1 MWGHVDVSDW
11 DRSTGVIDVNSS
23 MGADAR
29 GPIAVRYHGTC
40 PMDENRGRRTLD
52 LSLGMGTS
60 RLGCRI
66 RCSKEE
72 IQLGAGIISRRGTQ
86 ASVGRWLHA
95 TMACWVYSEVGVK
108 AVQWQ

>member
-11 DRSTGVIDVNSS
+11 DRSTGVIDINSS

-29 GPIAVRYHGTC
+29 GPIAVGYQGTC
-40 PMDENRGRRTLD
+40 SMDENRGRRTLE

-60 RLGCRI
+60 RLGCSVH
-66 RCSKEE
+66 CSKEK
-72 IQLGAGIISRRGTQ
+72 IQLGAGIISRRGIQ

-95 TMACWVYSEVGVK
+95 TMVHWVYSVVG
-108 AVQWQ
+108 AVVV